1 MKINKII
8 MLSILFIFIIGCASQ
23 HKVIQNDRIPTPV
36 YLSPSL
42 SPGNSFDKKKIDD
55 FNAQTGYKFTRQ
67 SYGYITIER
76 TNSWSNL
83 KEKIDTTI
91 QNSPNNSINNL
102 ELNIKYN
109 QSLFLGTYK
118 KTLETNINGNVVDLQ
133 RNQIKLMED

>member
-1 MKINKII
+1 MKYIPII
-8 MLSILFIFIIGCASQ
+8 FLTARMDLVNHENIPY
-23 HKVIQNDRIPTPV
+23 KVE
-36 YLSPSL
+36 
-42 SPGNSFDKKKIDD
+42 
-55 FNAQTGYKFTRQ
+55 
-67 SYGYITIER
+67 GYIEKPFEAEH
-76 TNSWSNL
+76 L